1 MSIEAMSIETVATR
15 VDPRVQRT
23 RRDVRRV
30 AGELLR
36 TEGLDAVTHMRVAT
50 EAGYSRATMYAH
62 WPRPV
67 DLLSEALRHFGHTPH
82 HERTGDLR
90 ADLIGELTVLRSV
103 LVDEGLGRV
112 LSTVAERA
120 VSNPE
125 LAELRDVM
133 VAEGTRIIEATLV
146 DHVDPGRARTAT
158 TLAIGSIF
166 YLATMTDDPI
176 SDVTIAGLVD
186 QIIA

>member
-1 MSIEAMSIETVATR
+1 MSIETAEAR
-15 VDPRVQRT
+15 VDPRVRRT

-36 TEGLDAVTHMRVAT
+36 AEGLDAVTHSRVAA
-50 EAGYSRATMYAH
+50 EAGYSRATMYTH
-62 WPRPV
+62 WPRPI
-67 DLLSEALRHFGHTPH
+67 DLLSEAFRHFGSTPH

-125 LAELRDVM
+125 LAGLRDLM
-133 VAEGTRIIEATLV
+133 VAEGTRILDAALI
-146 DHVDPGRARTAT
+146 DHMAPDRARTAT

-176 SDVTIAGLVD
+176 SDQTIAGLVD
-186 QIIA
+186 QITA